1 MEEKL
6 IVMMIRTRRMIG
18 TMNNM
23 APRLRKRSILGFW
36 VRSSFTRKYQ
46 ATKRK
51 KHTCRFVKL

>member
-36 VRSSFTRKYQ
+36 VRSSFTRGSTRLQKEKN
-46 ATKRK
+46 TR
-51 KHTCRFVKL
+51 VVL

>member
-23 APRLRKRSILGFW
+23 APRLRNGAFW
-36 VRSSFTRKYQ
+36 VLGTYSFTRKYQ
-46 ATKRK
+46 TTKRK